1 MQATS
6 FVLSGVLFMTEGE
19 GKRGRGR
26 GRRRGG
32 EGERMKLP
40 FLC

>member
-6 FVLSGVLFMTEGE
+6 FVLSGVLFMTEGV
-19 GKRGRGR
+19 GKGGRGGVMR
-26 GRRRGG
+26 GGG
-32 EGERMKLP
+32 EGERMALT